1 MLLKVV
7 QKTSAVLKPSFSFE
21 IHKNINIFITFS
33 SLLFPPNVS
42 NLTFIGSF
50 LLALGMGGVGGVGV
64 GVTKFCNS
72 LLGGGSW
79 CCCATT
85 PSDVFVGTISFWN
98 IFCWLGCMIV
108 WTGDL
113 SVWLW
118 CNWWDFNRCAKVKK
132 QSVCWTFNIHSV

>member
-1 MLLKVV
+1 MTGCHVAKSRA
-7 QKTSAVLKPSFSFE
+7 KTCVVLKPSFSFE

-33 SLLFPPNVS
+33 SLLFPPNGS
-42 NLTFIGSF
+42 NLTLIGSF

-79 CCCATT
+79 CCCVTT
-85 PSDVFVGTISFWN
+85 PSVVFVGTISFWT
-98 IFCWLGCMIV
+98 IFDWLGCMIV

-118 CNWWDFNRCAKVKK
+118 CNWCDFNRCAKMKK
-132 QSVCWTFNIHSV
+132 HKVSIQS